1 MLLEGSG
8 GEKEIKEGDRGHVCG
23 GEWSGGEWNERIK
36 NNIKIKNPNW
46 EILPQY
52 FHNIFTINFK

>member
-8 GEKEIKEGDRGHVCG
+8 QEKEIKEGDRGHVY
-23 GEWSGGEWNERIK
+23 GGEWNEGIK
-36 NNIKIKNPNW
+36 NNIKIKNYNW

-52 FHNIFTINFK
+52 FHNKF

>member
-23 GEWSGGEWNERIK
+23 GEWNERIK
-36 NNIKIKNPNW
+36 NNIKIKNPNR

-52 FHNIFTINFK
+52 FHNKF

>member
-23 GEWSGGEWNERIK
+23 GEWNER
-36 NNIKIKNPNW
+36 IKNPNW

-52 FHNIFTINFK
+52 FHNKF

>member
-1 MLLEGSG
+1 MRNRGANEILLEGSG

-23 GEWSGGEWNERIK
+23 GEWNERIK
-36 NNIKIKNPNW
+36 NNIKIKNPNR

-52 FHNIFTINFK
+52 FHNKF